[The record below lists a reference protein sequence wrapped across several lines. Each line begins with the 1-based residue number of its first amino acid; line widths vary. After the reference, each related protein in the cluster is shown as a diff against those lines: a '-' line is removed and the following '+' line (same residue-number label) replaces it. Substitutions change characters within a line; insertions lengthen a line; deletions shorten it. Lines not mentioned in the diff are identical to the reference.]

1 MNEFLTE
8 DFLLQSDTARELYH
22 DYAEEMP
29 ILDYHCHL
37 PPVRIAENKQFSTIT
52 EAWLGGDHYKWRAMR
67 TNGVEEER
75 ITGQADDREK
85 FRAWAETVPYTI
97 GNPLFHWTHLELKR
111 YFGIEGKLLNGN
123 TADEIYDACNSRL
136 AGEQYRARGLMNRMH
151 VRAVCT
157 TDDPADSL
165 EHHRKIGA
173 DEGFDIPVFPAMR
186 PDKAHAIEDPNRY
199 NNWLARLEAASDT
212 TITSYNELI
221 GALEKR
227 HDFFHEH
234 GCRLSDHGIEY
245 PVARE
250 LCDQD
255 IEPIFNKV
263 RDGKQP
269 GPDEVEIFRTALLL
283 EFGRMNA
290 ARGWVMQLHMG
301 ALRSMNSRMFERL
314 GPDTGFDSIGDFHIA
329 KPLAFFLDRLD
340 RNEQLPKMIFYV
352 LNPNDNETIATMLG
366 NFQDG
371 SVPGKMQFGSA
382 WWFNDQKNG
391 MEQQMTA
398 LANMG
403 LLSRFVGMLTDSRSF
418 LSYPRHE
425 YFRRVLCNLIGE
437 WVEGGEAPKDMKLL
451 GPLVQDIC
459 YHNAVEYFNFP
470 ADLAIR
476 GE

>member
-1 MNEFLTE
+1 MNNFLTE
-8 DFLLQSDTARELYH
+8 DFLLQSETSRKLYH
-22 DYAEEMP
+22 DYARDMP

-37 PPVRIAENKQFSTIT
+37 PPVQIAENKQFSTIT

-67 TNGVEEER
+67 TNGVDEKL
-75 ITGQADDREK
+75 ITGNADDREK
-85 FRAWAETVPYTI
+85 FRAWAETVPHTM
-97 GNPLFHWTHLELKR
+97 GNPLYHWTHLELKR
-111 YFGIEGKLLNGN
+111 YFDIEGKLLNGK
-123 TADEIYDACNSRL
+123 TADEIYDACNNRL
-136 AGEQYRARGLMNRMH
+136 ATEQYRARGLMKQMQ

-165 EHHRKIGA
+165 EDHRKIST
-173 DEGFDIPVFPAMR
+173 DEGFDIAVFPAMR
-186 PDKAHAIEDPNRY
+186 PDKAHAIEHPARY
-199 NNWLARLEAASDT
+199 NSYLARLEEASD
-212 TITSYNELI
+212 ISVTSYNDLI
-221 GALEKR
+221 DALEKR

-250 LCDQD
+250 FRSQD
-255 IEPIFNKV
+255 IERIFNKV
-263 RDGKQP
+263 RDSKQP
-269 GPDEVEIFRTALLL
+269 DRDEVEIFRTALLL

-329 KPLAFFLDRLD
+329 KPLARFLDRLD
-340 RNEQLPKMIFYV
+340 QTEELPKMIFYV

-382 WWFNDQKNG
+382 WWFNDQKDG
-391 MEQQMTA
+391 MEQQMTV

-403 LLSRFVGMLTDSRSF
+403 LISRFVGMLTDSRSF

-425 YFRRVLCNLIGE
+425 YFRRVLCNLLGA
-437 WVEGGEAPKDMKLL
+437 WVETGEAPEDMTLL
-451 GPLVQDIC
+451 GPIVENIC
-459 YHNAVEYFNFP
+459 YNNAVEYFGLPGTEN
-470 ADLAIR
+470 A
-476 GE
+476 G